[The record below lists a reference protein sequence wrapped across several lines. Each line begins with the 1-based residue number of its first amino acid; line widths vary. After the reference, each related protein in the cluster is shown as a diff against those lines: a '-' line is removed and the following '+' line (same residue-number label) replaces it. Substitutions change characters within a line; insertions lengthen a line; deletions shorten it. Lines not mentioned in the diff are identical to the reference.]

1 MRRPL
6 CAFCL
11 SALGVLALCS
21 FLPQMG
27 LLLPSAAIF
36 VVFCLLVWWKG
47 GAARGYAVCLLLGAV
62 LGVGIMEMT
71 GARLAKIQDA
81 YAGRDVTLT
90 AEVESTGRAYTAGR
104 VSAVLMVEK
113 VDGEAVHFRVEC
125 ASLPKCEAGGRIRGR
140 FSLDVPDAT
149 QRLDDYADGIV
160 LSAEYLSGMLRLG
173 QSESFRARTARL
185 QAALSRAL
193 RKGMAENTGGVLAAM
208 VVGDRSHLTST
219 LRSAYRGAGLSHV
232 LVVSGL
238 HVTIFCGLL
247 DALPHKERERS
258 RAYRRAR
265 SLLRAGT
272 ALLLVGITG
281 ATPSVLRAAVAVW
294 VSSLGVWVGGP
305 ADTLTS
311 LGAAGVLMCLGNG
324 YAVYDVGF
332 ELSFA
337 AVMGTLAGAE
347 CAGRG
352 RERYYDRKKKRKSR
366 REKPPRAVLLF
377 RRFAGGV
384 WDSLCVSLCASAAVW
399 VSSLGVWVGGPA
411 DTLTSLGA
419 AGVLMC
425 LGNGYAVYDV
435 GFELSFAAVM
445 GTLAGAE
452 CAGRGRERYY
462 DRKKKRKSRR
472 EKPPRAVLLF
482 RRFAGGVW
490 DSLCVSLCAS
500 AATFP
505 VLVLRGMSTTVWAVA
520 SGVAVLWLVGPMLSF
535 GLGAA
540 LLGLAA
546 EGLPLFEII
555 RRPVAFCAEGLAWL
569 MNEWAFRVSVLP
581 GASLWFDGTYAA
593 LVCLALILLCVM
605 AMRRH
610 IRLRVVLPTV
620 ILLAALAIGLET
632 ALSRNVVNI
641 ELVGTRAAPA
651 VVITQREKAV
661 VLFRGSSITQQAVE
675 NQLEKRGVKTVELL
689 VDLRMQPE
697 MRCTLQVEKR
707 INAAAL
713 AENTTRRVS
722 CGEVDLELFRTRQ
735 GCILRMRVGGQ
746 RFITLSGTVR
756 PAKPIRAEW
765 LLASMARP
773 DNIRYTD
780 CLTLSSKYRWM
791 EEDAEPVSRLRL
803 RLKGGA
809 LFKAGRV

>member
-62 LGVGIMEMT
+62 LGVSIMEMT

-81 YAGRDVTLT
+81 YAGRDLTLT

-173 QSESFRARTARL
+173 PSESFRARTARL

-193 RKGMAENTGGVLAAM
+193 RKGMAENTGGVLVAM

-219 LRSAYRGAGLSHV
+219 LRSAYRGAGLSHA

-352 RERYYDRKKKRKSR
+352 WERYYDRKKKRKSR
-366 REKPPRAVLLF
+366 REKPSRAVLLF

-384 WDSLCVSLCASAAVW
+384 WDSLCVSLCASV
-399 VSSLGVWVGGPA
+399 
-411 DTLTSLGA
+411 
-419 AGVLMC
+419 
-425 LGNGYAVYDV
+425 
-435 GFELSFAAVM
+435 
-445 GTLAGAE
+445 
-452 CAGRGRERYY
+452 
-462 DRKKKRKSRR
+462 
-472 EKPPRAVLLF
+472 
-482 RRFAGGVW
+482 
-490 DSLCVSLCAS
+490 
-500 AATFP
+500 ATFP

-555 RRPVAFCAEGLAWL
+555 RRPAAFCAEGLAWL

-581 GASLWFDGTYAA
+581 GASLWFDEAYAA
-593 LVCLALILLCVM
+593 LVCLVLILLCVM

-610 IRLRVVLPTV
+610 IRLRVALPTV
-620 ILLAALAIGLET
+620 ILLAALAFGLET
-632 ALSRNVVNI
+632 ALSWNVVNI

-661 VLFRGSSITQQAVE
+661 VLFRGSSITQRAVE
-675 NQLEKRGVKTVELL
+675 NQLEKRGVRTVELL

-697 MRCTLQVEKR
+697 EPCRIEAQKR
-707 INAAAL
+707 INAVAL
-713 AENTTRRVS
+713 AENTTRRAS
-722 CGEVDLELFRTRQ
+722 CGGVDLELFRTRQ

-803 RLKGGA
+803 RLEG
-809 LFKAGRV
+809 

>member
-258 RAYRRAR
+258 RAFGRAR
-265 SLLRAGT
+265 S
-272 ALLLVGITG
+272 
-281 ATPSVLRAAVAVW
+281 
-294 VSSLGVWVGGP
+294 
-305 ADTLTS
+305 
-311 LGAAGVLMCLGNG
+311 
-324 YAVYDVGF
+324 
-332 ELSFA
+332 
-337 AVMGTLAGAE
+337 
-347 CAGRG
+347 
-352 RERYYDRKKKRKSR
+352 
-366 REKPPRAVLLF
+366 VLL
-377 RRFAGGV
+377 A
-384 WDSLCVSLCASAAVW
+384 
-399 VSSLGVWVGGPA
+399 
-411 DTLTSLGA
+411 
-419 AGVLMC
+419 
-425 LGNGYAVYDV
+425 
-435 GFELSFAAVM
+435 
-445 GTLAGAE
+445 
-452 CAGRGRERYY
+452 
-462 DRKKKRKSRR
+462 
-472 EKPPRAVLLF
+472 
-482 RRFAGGVW
+482 
-490 DSLCVSLCAS
+490 
-500 AATFP
+500 
-505 VLVLRGMSTTVWAVA
+505 
-520 SGVAVLWLVGPMLSF
+520 
-535 GLGAA
+535 
-540 LLGLAA
+540 
-546 EGLPLFEII
+546 
-555 RRPVAFCAEGLAWL
+555 
-569 MNEWAFRVSVLP
+569 
-581 GASLWFDGTYAA
+581 
-593 LVCLALILLCVM
+593 
-605 AMRRH
+605 
-610 IRLRVVLPTV
+610 
-620 ILLAALAIGLET
+620 
-632 ALSRNVVNI
+632 
-641 ELVGTRAAPA
+641 
-651 VVITQREKAV
+651 
-661 VLFRGSSITQQAVE
+661 
-675 NQLEKRGVKTVELL
+675 
-689 VDLRMQPE
+689 
-697 MRCTLQVEKR
+697 
-707 INAAAL
+707 
-713 AENTTRRVS
+713 
-722 CGEVDLELFRTRQ
+722 
-735 GCILRMRVGGQ
+735 
-746 RFITLSGTVR
+746 
-756 PAKPIRAEW
+756 
-765 LLASMARP
+765 
-773 DNIRYTD
+773 
-780 CLTLSSKYRWM
+780 
-791 EEDAEPVSRLRL
+791 
-803 RLKGGA
+803 
-809 LFKAGRV
+809 

>member
-47 GAARGYAVCLLLGAV
+47 GAARGYAVCLLLGVV

-71 GARLAKIQDA
+71 GTRLAKIQDA

-185 QAALSRAL
+185 QAALSRTL

-366 REKPPRAVLLF
+366 REKPSHAVLLF
-377 RRFAGGV
+377 R
-384 WDSLCVSLCASAAVW
+384 
-399 VSSLGVWVGGPA
+399 
-411 DTLTSLGA
+411 
-419 AGVLMC
+419 
-425 LGNGYAVYDV
+425 N
-435 GFELSFAAVM
+435 
-445 GTLAGAE
+445 
-452 CAGRGRERYY
+452 
-462 DRKKKRKSRR
+462 
-472 EKPPRAVLLF
+472 
-482 RRFAGGVW
+482 FAGGVW

-610 IRLRVVLPTV
+610 IRLRVALPTV
-620 ILLAALAIGLET
+620 ILLAVLAIGLET
-632 ALSRNVVNI
+632 ALSWNVVNI

-661 VLFRGSSITQQAVE
+661 VLFRGSSITQRAVE
-675 NQLEKRGVKTVELL
+675 NQLEKRGVRTVELL

-697 MRCTLQVEKR
+697 MRCTLQVEKC

-713 AENTTRRVS
+713 AENTTRRAS

-735 GCILRMRVGGQ
+735 GCILRMRVAGQ

-803 RLKGGA
+803 RLEG
-809 LFKAGRV
+809 

>member
-62 LGVGIMEMT
+62 LGVGIMGMT
-71 GARLAKIQDA
+71 GARLAKMQDA

-160 LSAEYLSGMLRLG
+160 FSAEYLSGMLRLG

-366 REKPPRAVLLF
+366 REKPSRAVL
-377 RRFAGGV
+377 R
-384 WDSLCVSLCASAAVW
+384 
-399 VSSLGVWVGGPA
+399 
-411 DTLTSLGA
+411 
-419 AGVLMC
+419 
-425 LGNGYAVYDV
+425 
-435 GFELSFAAVM
+435 
-445 GTLAGAE
+445 
-452 CAGRGRERYY
+452 
-462 DRKKKRKSRR
+462 
-472 EKPPRAVLLF
+472 F

-520 SGVAVLWLVGPMLSF
+520 SGVVVLWLVGPMLSF

-555 RRPVAFCAEGLAWL
+555 RRLVAFCAEGLAWL

-610 IRLRVVLPTV
+610 IRLRVALPTV
-620 ILLAALAIGLET
+620 ILLAALAFGLET
-632 ALSRNVVNI
+632 ALSWNVVNI

-661 VLFRGSSITQQAVE
+661 VLFRGSSITQRAVE
-675 NQLEKRGVKTVELL
+675 NQLEKRGVRTVELL

-713 AENTTRRVS
+713 AENTTRRAS
-722 CGEVDLELFRTRQ
+722 CGEVNLELFRTRQ

-803 RLKGGA
+803 RLKG
-809 LFKAGRV
+809 

>member
-36 VVFCLLVWWKG
+36 VVFCLLVWWRG

-62 LGVGIMEMT
+62 LGVGIMKTT

-232 LVVSGL
+232 LV
-238 HVTIFCGLL
+238 
-247 DALPHKERERS
+247 
-258 RAYRRAR
+258 
-265 SLLRAGT
+265 
-272 ALLLVGITG
+272 
-281 ATPSVLRAAVAVW
+281 
-294 VSSLGVWVGGP
+294 
-305 ADTLTS
+305 
-311 LGAAGVLMCLGNG
+311 
-324 YAVYDVGF
+324 
-332 ELSFA
+332 
-337 AVMGTLAGAE
+337 
-347 CAGRG
+347 
-352 RERYYDRKKKRKSR
+352 
-366 REKPPRAVLLF
+366 
-377 RRFAGGV
+377 
-384 WDSLCVSLCASAAVW
+384 
-399 VSSLGVWVGGPA
+399 
-411 DTLTSLGA
+411 
-419 AGVLMC
+419 
-425 LGNGYAVYDV
+425 
-435 GFELSFAAVM
+435 
-445 GTLAGAE
+445 
-452 CAGRGRERYY
+452 
-462 DRKKKRKSRR
+462 
-472 EKPPRAVLLF
+472 
-482 RRFAGGVW
+482 
-490 DSLCVSLCAS
+490 
-500 AATFP
+500 
-505 VLVLRGMSTTVWAVA
+505 LRGMSTTVWAVA

-593 LVCLALILLCVM
+593 LVCLVLILLCVM

-610 IRLRVVLPTV
+610 IRLRVALPTV

-632 ALSRNVVNI
+632 ALSWNVVNI

-661 VLFRGSSITQQAVE
+661 VLFRGSSITQRAVE
-675 NQLEKRGVKTVELL
+675 NQLEKRGVRTVELL

-697 MRCTLQVEKR
+697 EPCRIEAQKR

-713 AENTTRRVS
+713 AENTTRRAS
-722 CGEVDLELFRTRQ
+722 CGEVNLELFRTRQ

-803 RLKGGA
+803 RLKG
-809 LFKAGRV
+809 

>member
-11 SALGVLALCS
+11 SALGVLALRS

-36 VVFCLLVWWKG
+36 VLFCLLVWWKG

-71 GARLAKIQDA
+71 GARLAKIQDV
-81 YAGRDVTLT
+81 YAGKEVTLT

-113 VDGEAVHFRVEC
+113 VDGEAVRFRVEC
-125 ASLPKCEAGGRIRGR
+125 ASLPKCEAGDRLRGR
-140 FSLDVPDAT
+140 FTLDVPDAT
-149 QRLDDYADGIV
+149 QRLDDYADGIA

-208 VVGDRSHLTST
+208 VVGDRSHLTT
-219 LRSAYRGAGLSHV
+219 VLRSAYRGAGLSHV

-247 DALPHKERERS
+247 DALPHRERERS
-258 RAYRRAR
+258 RAYRRMR
-265 SLLRAGT
+265 SVLRAGT

-352 RERYYDRKKKRKSR
+352 RERYYDKKKKRKSR
-366 REKPPRAVLLF
+366 RENPPRAVLLL

-384 WDSLCVSLCASAAVW
+384 W
-399 VSSLGVWVGGPA
+399 G
-411 DTLTSLGA
+411 
-419 AGVLMC
+419 
-425 LGNGYAVYDV
+425 
-435 GFELSFAAVM
+435 
-445 GTLAGAE
+445 
-452 CAGRGRERYY
+452 
-462 DRKKKRKSRR
+462 
-472 EKPPRAVLLF
+472 
-482 RRFAGGVW
+482 
-490 DSLCVSLCAS
+490 SLCVSLCAS

-555 RRPVAFCAEGLAWL
+555 RRPIAFCAEGLAWL

-593 LVCLALILLCVM
+593 LVCLVLILLCVM

-610 IRLRVVLPTV
+610 IRLRVALLTV
-620 ILLAALAIGLET
+620 ILLAALAFGLET
-632 ALSRNVVNI
+632 ALSWNVVNI

-661 VLFRGSSITQQAVE
+661 VLFRGSSITRRAVE
-675 NQLEKRGVKTVELL
+675 NQLEKRGIKTVELL

-697 MRCTLQVEKR
+697 EPCRIKAQKR

-713 AENTTRRVS
+713 AEDTTRRAS
-722 CGEVDLELFRTRQ
+722 CGEVDLELFRTRK
-735 GCILRMRVGGQ
+735 GCILRMYIGGQ

-773 DNIRYTD
+773 DKIRYTD

-791 EEDAEPVSRLRL
+791 EDELEPVSRLRL
-803 RLKGGA
+803 RLEG
-809 LFKAGRV
+809 

>member
-21 FLPQMG
+21 FLPQTG

-62 LGVGIMEMT
+62 MGVGIMEMT

-294 VSSLGVWVGGP
+294 VSSLGVWMGGP

-377 RRFAGGV
+377 RH
-384 WDSLCVSLCASAAVW
+384 
-399 VSSLGVWVGGPA
+399 
-411 DTLTSLGA
+411 
-419 AGVLMC
+419 
-425 LGNGYAVYDV
+425 
-435 GFELSFAAVM
+435 
-445 GTLAGAE
+445 
-452 CAGRGRERYY
+452 
-462 DRKKKRKSRR
+462 
-472 EKPPRAVLLF
+472 
-482 RRFAGGVW
+482 FAGGVW

-546 EGLPLFEII
+546 EDLPLFEII
-555 RRPVAFCAEGLAWL
+555 CRPVAFCAEGLAWL

-610 IRLRVVLPTV
+610 IRLRVALPTV
-620 ILLAALAIGLET
+620 ILLTALAIGLEM
-632 ALSRNVVNI
+632 ALGWNVVNI
-641 ELVGTRAAPA
+641 ELVGTRASPA

-661 VLFRGSSITQQAVE
+661 VLFRGSSITQRAVE
-675 NQLEKRGVKTVELL
+675 NQLEKRGVRTVELL

-713 AENTTRRVS
+713 AENTTRRAS
-722 CGEVDLELFRTRQ
+722 CGEVNLELFRTRQ

-803 RLKGGA
+803 RLE
-809 LFKAGRV
+809 R

>member
-90 AEVESTGRAYTAGR
+90 AEVESTGCAYTAGR

-113 VDGEAVHFRVEC
+113 VDGETVHFRVEC

-247 DALPHKERERS
+247 DALLHKEREHS
-258 RAYRRAR
+258 RAYRRMR
-265 SLLRAGT
+265 SVLRAGT

-366 REKPPRAVLLF
+366 REKP
-377 RRFAGGV
+377 
-384 WDSLCVSLCASAAVW
+384 S
-399 VSSLGVWVGGPA
+399 
-411 DTLTSLGA
+411 
-419 AGVLMC
+419 
-425 LGNGYAVYDV
+425 
-435 GFELSFAAVM
+435 
-445 GTLAGAE
+445 
-452 CAGRGRERYY
+452 
-462 DRKKKRKSRR
+462 
-472 EKPPRAVLLF
+472 RAVLLF

-610 IRLRVVLPTV
+610 IRLRVALPTV

-632 ALSRNVVNI
+632 ALSWNVVNI

-651 VVITQREKAV
+651 VVITQRGKAV
-661 VLFRGSSITQQAVE
+661 VLFRGSSITQRAVE
-675 NQLEKRGVKTVELL
+675 NQLEKRGVRTVELL

-697 MRCTLQVEKR
+697 MRCTLQVEKC

-713 AENTTRRVS
+713 AENTTRRAS

-803 RLKGGA
+803 RLEG
-809 LFKAGRV
+809 

>member
-71 GARLAKIQDA
+71 GTRLAKIQDA

-294 VSSLGVWVGGP
+294 VSSLGVWMGGP

-366 REKPPRAVLLF
+366 REKP
-377 RRFAGGV
+377 
-384 WDSLCVSLCASAAVW
+384 S
-399 VSSLGVWVGGPA
+399 
-411 DTLTSLGA
+411 
-419 AGVLMC
+419 
-425 LGNGYAVYDV
+425 
-435 GFELSFAAVM
+435 
-445 GTLAGAE
+445 
-452 CAGRGRERYY
+452 
-462 DRKKKRKSRR
+462 
-472 EKPPRAVLLF
+472 RAVLLF

-610 IRLRVVLPTV
+610 IRLRVALPTV

-632 ALSRNVVNI
+632 ALSWNVVNI

-651 VVITQREKAV
+651 VVITQRGKAV
-661 VLFRGSSITQQAVE
+661 VLFRGSSITQRAVE
-675 NQLEKRGVKTVELL
+675 NQLEKRGVRTVELL

-697 MRCTLQVEKR
+697 MRCTLQVEKC

-713 AENTTRRVS
+713 AENTTRRAS

-803 RLKGGA
+803 RLEGGA

>member
-81 YAGRDVTLT
+81 YAGKEVTLT

-125 ASLPKCEAGGRIRGR
+125 ANLPKCEAGGRIRGR

-149 QRLDDYADGIV
+149 QRLDDYADGIA

-173 QSESFRARTARL
+173 QSESFRARTVRL
-185 QAALSRAL
+185 QVTLSRAL

-352 RERYYDRKKKRKSR
+352 RERYYDRKKKRESR
-366 REKPPRAVLLF
+366 REKPSRAALL
-377 RRFAGGV
+377 
-384 WDSLCVSLCASAAVW
+384 L
-399 VSSLGVWVGGPA
+399 
-411 DTLTSLGA
+411 
-419 AGVLMC
+419 
-425 LGNGYAVYDV
+425 
-435 GFELSFAAVM
+435 
-445 GTLAGAE
+445 
-452 CAGRGRERYY
+452 
-462 DRKKKRKSRR
+462 
-472 EKPPRAVLLF
+472 

-546 EGLPLFEII
+546 EGLPLFEIL

-610 IRLRVVLPTV
+610 IRLRVALPTV
-620 ILLAALAIGLET
+620 LLLAALAFGLET
-632 ALSRNVVNI
+632 ALSWNVVNI

-651 VVITQREKAV
+651 IVITQREKAV
-661 VLFRGSSITQQAVE
+661 VLFRGSSITRRAVE

-689 VDLRMQPE
+689 IDLRMQPE
-697 MRCTLQVEKR
+697 EPCRIEAQKR

-713 AENTTRRVS
+713 AENTTRRAS
-722 CGEVDLELFRTRQ
+722 CGEVDLELFRTRK
-735 GCILRMRVGGQ
+735 GCILRMYIGGQ

-773 DNIRYTD
+773 DNIRYMD
-780 CLTLSSKYRWM
+780 YLTLSSKYRWM
-791 EEDAEPVSRLRL
+791 EDEPEPVSRLRL
-803 RLKGGA
+803 CLEG
-809 LFKAGRV
+809 

>member
-173 QSESFRARTARL
+173 QSESFRARTTRL

-352 RERYYDRKKKRKSR
+352 REHYCDRKKKRKSR
-366 REKPPRAVLLF
+366 REKP
-377 RRFAGGV
+377 
-384 WDSLCVSLCASAAVW
+384 S
-399 VSSLGVWVGGPA
+399 
-411 DTLTSLGA
+411 
-419 AGVLMC
+419 
-425 LGNGYAVYDV
+425 
-435 GFELSFAAVM
+435 
-445 GTLAGAE
+445 
-452 CAGRGRERYY
+452 
-462 DRKKKRKSRR
+462 
-472 EKPPRAVLLF
+472 RAVLLF

-546 EGLPLFEII
+546 EDLPLFEII
-555 RRPVAFCAEGLAWL
+555 CRPVAFCAEGLAWL

-610 IRLRVVLPTV
+610 IRLRVALPTV
-620 ILLAALAIGLET
+620 ILLTALAIGLEM
-632 ALSRNVVNI
+632 ALGWNVVNI
-641 ELVGTRAAPA
+641 ELVGTRASPA

-661 VLFRGSSITQQAVE
+661 VLFRGSSITQRAVE
-675 NQLEKRGVKTVELL
+675 NQLEKRGVRTVELL

-713 AENTTRRVS
+713 AENTTRRAS
-722 CGEVDLELFRTRQ
+722 CGEVNLELFRTRQ

-803 RLKGGA
+803 RLE
-809 LFKAGRV
+809 R

>member
-1 MRRPL
+1 M
-6 CAFCL
+6 
-11 SALGVLALCS
+11 LALCS

-71 GARLAKIQDA
+71 GTRLAKIQDA

-294 VSSLGVWVGGP
+294 VSSLGVWMGGP

-366 REKPPRAVLLF
+366 REKP
-377 RRFAGGV
+377 
-384 WDSLCVSLCASAAVW
+384 S
-399 VSSLGVWVGGPA
+399 
-411 DTLTSLGA
+411 
-419 AGVLMC
+419 
-425 LGNGYAVYDV
+425 
-435 GFELSFAAVM
+435 
-445 GTLAGAE
+445 
-452 CAGRGRERYY
+452 
-462 DRKKKRKSRR
+462 
-472 EKPPRAVLLF
+472 RAVLLF

-610 IRLRVVLPTV
+610 IRLRVALPTV

-632 ALSRNVVNI
+632 ALSWNVVNI

-651 VVITQREKAV
+651 VVITQRGKAV
-661 VLFRGSSITQQAVE
+661 VLFRGSSITQRAVE
-675 NQLEKRGVKTVELL
+675 NQLEKRGVRTVELL

-697 MRCTLQVEKR
+697 MRCTLQVEKC

-713 AENTTRRVS
+713 AENTTRRAS

-803 RLKGGA
+803 RLEG
-809 LFKAGRV
+809 

>member
-47 GAARGYAVCLLLGAV
+47 GAARGYAVCLLLGVV

-71 GARLAKIQDA
+71 GTRLAKIQDA

-149 QRLDDYADGIV
+149 QRLDDYADGIA

-173 QSESFRARTARL
+173 PSESFRARTARL

-272 ALLLVGITG
+272 AFLLVGITG
-281 ATPSVLRAAVAVW
+281 ATPSVLRAAV
-294 VSSLGVWVGGP
+294 
-305 ADTLTS
+305 
-311 LGAAGVLMCLGNG
+311 
-324 YAVYDVGF
+324 
-332 ELSFA
+332 
-337 AVMGTLAGAE
+337 
-347 CAGRG
+347 
-352 RERYYDRKKKRKSR
+352 
-366 REKPPRAVLLF
+366 
-377 RRFAGGV
+377 
-384 WDSLCVSLCASAAVW
+384 AVW

-520 SGVAVLWLVGPMLSF
+520 SGVAVLWLVGPMLNF

-593 LVCLALILLCVM
+593 LVCLVLILLCVM

-610 IRLRVVLPTV
+610 IRLRVALPTV

-632 ALSRNVVNI
+632 ALSWNVVNI

-651 VVITQREKAV
+651 VVITQREKAI
-661 VLFRGSSITQQAVE
+661 VLFRGSSITQRAVE
-675 NQLEKRGVKTVELL
+675 NQLEKRGVRTVELL

-713 AENTTRRVS
+713 AENTTRRAS

-803 RLKGGA
+803 RLKG
-809 LFKAGRV
+809 

>member
-1 MRRPL
+1 
-6 CAFCL
+6 
-11 SALGVLALCS
+11 
-21 FLPQMG
+21 MG

-81 YAGRDVTLT
+81 YAGRDVTLI
-90 AEVESTGRAYTAGR
+90 AEVESTGRAYAAGR

-232 LVVSGL
+232 LVVSGM
-238 HVTIFCGLL
+238 HVSILCGDVLGRLL
-247 DALPHKERERS
+247 PNRKKRLRSYTGRRVRALFS
-258 RAYRRAR
+258 AV
-265 SLLRAGT
+265 L
-272 ALLLVGITG
+272 ALLLVGVTG
-281 ATPSVLRAAVAVW
+281 FTPSVLRAAGAVW
-294 VSSLGVWVGGP
+294 LSALGVWVYGP
-305 ADTLTS
+305 PDALTS
-311 LGAAGVLMCLGNG
+311 LGVAGVLMTAGNS
-324 YAVYDVGF
+324 YAVCDVGF
-332 ELSFA
+332 QLSFA
-337 AVMGTLAGAE
+337 AVVGTLAGGAVVRRSQEAWEKQRAE
-347 CAGRG
+347 
-352 RERYYDRKKKRKSR
+352 KKR
-366 REKPPRAVLLF
+366 PRL
-377 RRFAGGV
+377 RFWKRKALGLAG
-384 WDSLCVSLCASAAVW
+384 SLWETVCISACAS
-399 VSSLGVWVGGPA
+399 
-411 DTLTSLGA
+411 
-419 AGVLMC
+419 M
-425 LGNGYAVYDV
+425 
-435 GFELSFAAVM
+435 
-445 GTLAGAE
+445 
-452 CAGRGRERYY
+452 
-462 DRKKKRKSRR
+462 
-472 EKPPRAVLLF
+472 
-482 RRFAGGVW
+482 
-490 DSLCVSLCAS
+490 
-500 AATFP
+500 ATFP

-520 SGVAVLWLVGPMLSF
+520 SGVVVLWLVGPMLSF

-555 RRPVAFCAEGLAWL
+555 RRLVAFCAEGLAWL

-610 IRLRVVLPTV
+610 IRLRVALPTV
-620 ILLAALAIGLET
+620 ILLAALAFGLET
-632 ALSRNVVNI
+632 ALSWNVVNI

-661 VLFRGSSITQQAVE
+661 VLFRGSSITQRAVE
-675 NQLEKRGVKTVELL
+675 NQLEKRGVRTVELL

-713 AENTTRRVS
+713 AENTTRRAS

-780 CLTLSSKYRWM
+780 CLTLSSKYRWI

-803 RLKGGA
+803 RLEGGA
-809 LFKAGRV
+809 LSKRAEYDRIK

>member
-81 YAGRDVTLT
+81 CAGKEVTLT

-125 ASLPKCEAGGRIRGR
+125 ASLPKCEAGDRLRGR
-140 FSLDVPDAT
+140 FTLDVPDAT
-149 QRLDDYADGIV
+149 QRLDDYADGIA

-185 QAALSRAL
+185 QAALSHAL

-247 DALPHKERERS
+247 DALPHRERS

-352 RERYYDRKKKRKSR
+352 RERYYDRKKKRESR
-366 REKPPRAVLLF
+366 REKPSRAVLLF

-384 WDSLCVSLCASAAVW
+384 WDSLCVSLCASA
-399 VSSLGVWVGGPA
+399 
-411 DTLTSLGA
+411 T
-419 AGVLMC
+419 
-425 LGNGYAVYDV
+425 
-435 GFELSFAAVM
+435 
-445 GTLAGAE
+445 
-452 CAGRGRERYY
+452 
-462 DRKKKRKSRR
+462 
-472 EKPPRAVLLF
+472 
-482 RRFAGGVW
+482 
-490 DSLCVSLCAS
+490 
-500 AATFP
+500 TFP

-546 EGLPLFEII
+546 EGLPLVEII

-593 LVCLALILLCVM
+593 LVCLVLILLCIM

-610 IRLRVVLPTV
+610 IRLRLALPTV
-620 ILLAALAIGLET
+620 ILLAALAFGLET
-632 ALSRNVVNI
+632 ALSWNVVNI

-651 VVITQREKAV
+651 VVITQKEKAI
-661 VLFRGSSITQQAVE
+661 VLFRGSSITRRAVE

-697 MRCTLQVEKR
+697 EPCRIKAQKR

-713 AENTTRRVS
+713 AENTTRRAS
-722 CGEVDLELFRTRQ
+722 CGEVDLELFRTRK
-735 GCILRMRVGGQ
+735 GCILRMYIGGQ

-773 DNIRYTD
+773 DNIRYMD
-780 CLTLSSKYRWM
+780 YLTLSSKYRWM
-791 EEDAEPVSRLRL
+791 EDELEPVSRLRL
-803 RLKGGA
+803 RLEG
-809 LFKAGRV
+809 

>member
-36 VVFCLLVWWKG
+36 VVFCLLVWWRG

-71 GARLAKIQDA
+71 GARLAKIQDT

-125 ASLPKCEAGGRIRGR
+125 ASLPKCEAGGCIRGR

-347 CAGRG
+347 C
-352 RERYYDRKKKRKSR
+352 
-366 REKPPRAVLLF
+366 
-377 RRFAGGV
+377 
-384 WDSLCVSLCASAAVW
+384 
-399 VSSLGVWVGGPA
+399 
-411 DTLTSLGA
+411 T
-419 AGVLMC
+419 
-425 LGNGYAVYDV
+425 
-435 GFELSFAAVM
+435 
-445 GTLAGAE
+445 
-452 CAGRGRERYY
+452 GRGRERYY

-610 IRLRVVLPTV
+610 IRLRVALPTV

-632 ALSRNVVNI
+632 ALSWNVVNI

-651 VVITQREKAV
+651 VVITQRGKAV
-661 VLFRGSSITQQAVE
+661 VLFRGSSITQRAVE
-675 NQLEKRGVKTVELL
+675 NQLEKRGVRTVELL

-697 MRCTLQVEKR
+697 MRCTLQVEKC

-713 AENTTRRVS
+713 AENTTRRAS

-803 RLKGGA
+803 RLEG
-809 LFKAGRV
+809 

>member
-1 MRRPL
+1 MRCPL

-62 LGVGIMEMT
+62 LGVGIMEMA
-71 GARLAKIQDA
+71 GARLAKIQDT
-81 YAGRDVTLT
+81 YAGKEVALT

-149 QRLDDYADGIV
+149 QHLDDYADGIV

-294 VSSLGVWVGGP
+294 VSSLGVWMGGP

-366 REKPPRAVLLF
+366 REKP
-377 RRFAGGV
+377 
-384 WDSLCVSLCASAAVW
+384 S
-399 VSSLGVWVGGPA
+399 
-411 DTLTSLGA
+411 
-419 AGVLMC
+419 
-425 LGNGYAVYDV
+425 
-435 GFELSFAAVM
+435 
-445 GTLAGAE
+445 
-452 CAGRGRERYY
+452 
-462 DRKKKRKSRR
+462 
-472 EKPPRAVLLF
+472 RAVLLF

-610 IRLRVVLPTV
+610 IRLRVALPTV

-632 ALSRNVVNI
+632 ALSWNVVNI

-651 VVITQREKAV
+651 VVITQRGKAV
-661 VLFRGSSITQQAVE
+661 VLFRGSSITQRAVE
-675 NQLEKRGVKTVELL
+675 NQLEKRGVRTVELL

-697 MRCTLQVEKR
+697 MRCTLQVEKC

-713 AENTTRRVS
+713 AENTTRRAS

-780 CLTLSSKYRWM
+780 CLTLNSKYRWM

-803 RLKGGA
+803 RLEGGA

>member
-47 GAARGYAVCLLLGAV
+47 GAARGYAVCLLLGVV

-90 AEVESTGRAYTAGR
+90 AEVESTGCAYKAGR

-173 QSESFRARTARL
+173 PSESFRARTTRL

-366 REKPPRAVLLF
+366 REKPSRAVLLF
-377 RRFAGGV
+377 RH
-384 WDSLCVSLCASAAVW
+384 
-399 VSSLGVWVGGPA
+399 
-411 DTLTSLGA
+411 
-419 AGVLMC
+419 
-425 LGNGYAVYDV
+425 
-435 GFELSFAAVM
+435 
-445 GTLAGAE
+445 
-452 CAGRGRERYY
+452 
-462 DRKKKRKSRR
+462 
-472 EKPPRAVLLF
+472 
-482 RRFAGGVW
+482 FAGGVW

-581 GASLWFDGTYAA
+581 GASLWFNGTYAA
-593 LVCLALILLCVM
+593 LVCLALILLCVV

-610 IRLRVVLPTV
+610 IRLRVALPTV
-620 ILLAALAIGLET
+620 ILLAALAFGLET
-632 ALSRNVVNI
+632 SLSWNVVNI

-661 VLFRGSSITQQAVE
+661 VLFRGSSITQRAVE
-675 NQLEKRGVKTVELL
+675 NQLEKRGVRTVELL

-756 PAKPIRAEW
+756 PAKPIWAEW

-803 RLKGGA
+803 RLEG
-809 LFKAGRV
+809 

>member
-104 VSAVLMVEK
+104 VSTVLMVEK

-160 LSAEYLSGMLRLG
+160 LSAEYLSGILRLG
-173 QSESFRARTARL
+173 SSESFRARTARL

-294 VSSLGVWVGGP
+294 VSSLGVWMGGP

-352 RERYYDRKKKRKSR
+352 RERYYDRKKKQKSR
-366 REKPPRAVLLF
+366 REKP
-377 RRFAGGV
+377 
-384 WDSLCVSLCASAAVW
+384 S
-399 VSSLGVWVGGPA
+399 
-411 DTLTSLGA
+411 
-419 AGVLMC
+419 
-425 LGNGYAVYDV
+425 
-435 GFELSFAAVM
+435 
-445 GTLAGAE
+445 
-452 CAGRGRERYY
+452 
-462 DRKKKRKSRR
+462 
-472 EKPPRAVLLF
+472 RAVLLF

-546 EGLPLFEII
+546 EDLPLFEII
-555 RRPVAFCAEGLAWL
+555 CRPVAFCAEGLAWL

-610 IRLRVVLPTV
+610 IRLRVALPTV
-620 ILLAALAIGLET
+620 ILLTALAIGLEM
-632 ALSRNVVNI
+632 ALGWNVVNI
-641 ELVGTRAAPA
+641 ELVGTRASPA

-661 VLFRGSSITQQAVE
+661 VLFRGSSITQRAVE
-675 NQLEKRGVKTVELL
+675 NQLEKRGVRTVELL

-713 AENTTRRVS
+713 AENTTRRAS
-722 CGEVDLELFRTRQ
+722 CGEVNLELFRTRQ

-803 RLKGGA
+803 RLE
-809 LFKAGRV
+809 R

>member
-1 MRRPL
+1 MAPVAHHHRGQNAAGVFGHTFSQGAAQRRLEPSRPGSE
-6 CAFCL
+6 A
-11 SALGVLALCS
+11 LAL
-21 FLPQMG
+21 PKTKHPGQ
-27 LLLPSAAIF
+27 IF
-36 VVFCLLVWWKG
+36 RAEDNAVGVVVQ
-47 GAARGYAVCLLLGAV
+47 
-62 LGVGIMEMT
+62 T
-71 GARLAKIQDA
+71 
-81 YAGRDVTLT
+81 
-90 AEVESTGRAYTAGR
+90 
-104 VSAVLMVEK
+104 
-113 VDGEAVHFRVEC
+113 
-125 ASLPKCEAGGRIRGR
+125 
-140 FSLDVPDAT
+140 
-149 QRLDDYADGIV
+149 RLDDYADGIV

-173 QSESFRARTARL
+173 QSESFRARTTRL

-366 REKPPRAVLLF
+366 REKPSRAVLI
-377 RRFAGGV
+377 
-384 WDSLCVSLCASAAVW
+384 
-399 VSSLGVWVGGPA
+399 
-411 DTLTSLGA
+411 
-419 AGVLMC
+419 
-425 LGNGYAVYDV
+425 
-435 GFELSFAAVM
+435 
-445 GTLAGAE
+445 
-452 CAGRGRERYY
+452 
-462 DRKKKRKSRR
+462 
-472 EKPPRAVLLF
+472 F

-610 IRLRVVLPTV
+610 IRLRVALPTV
-620 ILLAALAIGLET
+620 ILLATLAIGLET
-632 ALSRNVVNI
+632 ALNWNVVNI

-661 VLFRGSSITQQAVE
+661 VLFRGSSITRRAVE
-675 NQLEKRGVKTVELL
+675 SQLEKRGVRTVELL

-697 MRCTLQVEKR
+697 EPCRIEAQKR

-713 AENTTRRVS
+713 AENTTRCAS
-722 CGEVDLELFRTRQ
+722 CGKVDLELFRTRQ

-765 LLASMARP
+765 LLASSARP

-803 RLKGGA
+803 RLEG
-809 LFKAGRV
+809 

>member
-36 VVFCLLVWWKG
+36 VVFCLLVWWRG

-71 GARLAKIQDA
+71 GARLAKIQDT

-125 ASLPKCEAGGRIRGR
+125 ASLPKCEAGGCIRGR

-294 VSSLGVWVGGP
+294 VSSLGVWMGGP

-366 REKPPRAVLLF
+366 REKP
-377 RRFAGGV
+377 
-384 WDSLCVSLCASAAVW
+384 S
-399 VSSLGVWVGGPA
+399 
-411 DTLTSLGA
+411 
-419 AGVLMC
+419 
-425 LGNGYAVYDV
+425 
-435 GFELSFAAVM
+435 
-445 GTLAGAE
+445 
-452 CAGRGRERYY
+452 
-462 DRKKKRKSRR
+462 
-472 EKPPRAVLLF
+472 RAVLLF

-610 IRLRVVLPTV
+610 IRLRVALPTV

-632 ALSRNVVNI
+632 ALSGNVVNI

-651 VVITQREKAV
+651 VVITQREKAI
-661 VLFRGSSITQQAVE
+661 VLFRGSSITQRAVE
-675 NQLEKRGVKTVELL
+675 NQLEKRGVRTVELL

-713 AENTTRRVS
+713 AENTTRRAS

-803 RLKGGA
+803 RLKG
-809 LFKAGRV
+809 

>member
-62 LGVGIMEMT
+62 LGVGIMKTT

-81 YAGRDVTLT
+81 YAGRDVALT
-90 AEVESTGRAYTAGR
+90 AEVESTDRAYTAGR

-113 VDGEAVHFRVEC
+113 VDGEAVRFRVEC

-173 QSESFRARTARL
+173 PSESFRARTVRL

-352 RERYYDRKKKRKSR
+352 REHYYDRKKKQKSH

-377 RRFAGGV
+377 RH
-384 WDSLCVSLCASAAVW
+384 
-399 VSSLGVWVGGPA
+399 
-411 DTLTSLGA
+411 
-419 AGVLMC
+419 
-425 LGNGYAVYDV
+425 
-435 GFELSFAAVM
+435 
-445 GTLAGAE
+445 
-452 CAGRGRERYY
+452 
-462 DRKKKRKSRR
+462 
-472 EKPPRAVLLF
+472 
-482 RRFAGGVW
+482 FAGGVW

-540 LLGLAA
+540 L
-546 EGLPLFEII
+546 
-555 RRPVAFCAEGLAWL
+555 
-569 MNEWAFRVSVLP
+569 P

-593 LVCLALILLCVM
+593 LVCLALILLCAM

-610 IRLRVVLPTV
+610 IRLRAALPTV
-620 ILLAALAIGLET
+620 ILLAALAFGLET
-632 ALSRNVVNI
+632 ALSWNVVNI
-641 ELVGTRAAPA
+641 ELVGTRASPA
-651 VVITQREKAV
+651 VIITQREKAV
-661 VLFRGSSITQQAVE
+661 VLFRGGSTTRRAVE
-675 NQLEKRGVKTVELL
+675 SQLEKRGVKTVELL

-697 MRCTLQVEKR
+697 EPCRIEAQKR

-713 AENTTRRVS
+713 AENITHRAS
-722 CGEVDLELFRTRQ
+722 CGGVDLELFRPRQ

-765 LLASMARP
+765 LLASSARP

-791 EEDAEPVSRLRL
+791 ETDAEPVSRLRL
-803 RLKGGA
+803 RLEG
-809 LFKAGRV
+809 

>member
-1 MRRPL
+1 
-6 CAFCL
+6 
-11 SALGVLALCS
+11 
-21 FLPQMG
+21 
-27 LLLPSAAIF
+27 
-36 VVFCLLVWWKG
+36 
-47 GAARGYAVCLLLGAV
+47 
-62 LGVGIMEMT
+62 
-71 GARLAKIQDA
+71 
-81 YAGRDVTLT
+81 
-90 AEVESTGRAYTAGR
+90 
-104 VSAVLMVEK
+104 
-113 VDGEAVHFRVEC
+113 
-125 ASLPKCEAGGRIRGR
+125 
-140 FSLDVPDAT
+140 
-149 QRLDDYADGIV
+149 
-160 LSAEYLSGMLRLG
+160 
-173 QSESFRARTARL
+173 
-185 QAALSRAL
+185 
-193 RKGMAENTGGVLAAM
+193 MAEKTGGVLAAM

-258 RAYRRAR
+258 RAYRRMR
-265 SLLRAGT
+265 SVLRAGT

-366 REKPPRAVLLF
+366 REKPSRAVL
-377 RRFAGGV
+377 R
-384 WDSLCVSLCASAAVW
+384 
-399 VSSLGVWVGGPA
+399 
-411 DTLTSLGA
+411 
-419 AGVLMC
+419 
-425 LGNGYAVYDV
+425 
-435 GFELSFAAVM
+435 
-445 GTLAGAE
+445 
-452 CAGRGRERYY
+452 
-462 DRKKKRKSRR
+462 
-472 EKPPRAVLLF
+472 F

-520 SGVAVLWLVGPMLSF
+520 SGVVVLWLVGPMLSF

-546 EGLPLFEII
+546 EDLPLFEII
-555 RRPVAFCAEGLAWL
+555 CRPVAFCAEGLAWL

-610 IRLRVVLPTV
+610 IRLRVALPTV

-632 ALSRNVVNI
+632 ALSWNVVNI

-651 VVITQREKAV
+651 VVITQREKAI
-661 VLFRGSSITQQAVE
+661 VLFRGSSITQRAVE
-675 NQLEKRGVKTVELL
+675 NQLEKRGVRTVELL

-697 MRCTLQVEKR
+697 EPCRIEAQKR

-713 AENTTRRVS
+713 AENTTRRAS
-722 CGEVDLELFRTRQ
+722 CGEVKLELFRTRQ
-735 GCILRMRVGGQ
+735 GCILRMRVVGQ

-803 RLKGGA
+803 RLEG
-809 LFKAGRV
+809 

>member
-81 YAGRDVTLT
+81 YAGKEVTLT

-125 ASLPKCEAGGRIRGR
+125 ANLPKCEAGGRIRGR

-149 QRLDDYADGIV
+149 QRLDDYADGIA

-185 QAALSRAL
+185 QVTLSRAL

-208 VVGDRSHLTST
+208 VVGDRSHLTTT

-258 RAYRRAR
+258 RAYRRMR
-265 SLLRAGT
+265 SVLRAGT

-352 RERYYDRKKKRKSR
+352 RERYYDRKKKRESR
-366 REKPPRAVLLF
+366 REKP
-377 RRFAGGV
+377 
-384 WDSLCVSLCASAAVW
+384 S
-399 VSSLGVWVGGPA
+399 
-411 DTLTSLGA
+411 
-419 AGVLMC
+419 
-425 LGNGYAVYDV
+425 
-435 GFELSFAAVM
+435 
-445 GTLAGAE
+445 
-452 CAGRGRERYY
+452 
-462 DRKKKRKSRR
+462 
-472 EKPPRAVLLF
+472 RAVLLF

-546 EGLPLFEII
+546 EGLSLFEII
-555 RRPVAFCAEGLAWL
+555 RRPIAFCAEGLAWL

-593 LVCLALILLCVM
+593 LVCLVLILLCVM

-610 IRLRVVLPTV
+610 IRLRLALPTLL
-620 ILLAALAIGLET
+620 LLAALAFGFET
-632 ALSRNVVNI
+632 ALSWNVVNI

-651 VVITQREKAV
+651 VVITQREKAI
-661 VLFRGSSITQQAVE
+661 VLFRGSSITRRAVE
-675 NQLEKRGVKTVELL
+675 KQLEKRGVKTVELL

-697 MRCTLQVEKR
+697 EPCRIEAQKR

-713 AENTTRRVS
+713 AENTTRRAS
-722 CGEVDLELFRTRQ
+722 CGEVDLELFRTRK
-735 GCILRMRVGGQ
+735 GCILRMYIGGQ

-773 DNIRYTD
+773 DNIRYMD
-780 CLTLSSKYRWM
+780 YLTLSSKYRWM

-803 RLKGGA
+803 RLEG
-809 LFKAGRV
+809 

>member
-62 LGVGIMEMT
+62 MGVGIMEMT

-294 VSSLGVWVGGP
+294 VSSLGVWMGGP

-352 RERYYDRKKKRKSR
+352 RERYYDRKKKQKSR
-366 REKPPRAVLLF
+366 REKP
-377 RRFAGGV
+377 
-384 WDSLCVSLCASAAVW
+384 S
-399 VSSLGVWVGGPA
+399 
-411 DTLTSLGA
+411 
-419 AGVLMC
+419 
-425 LGNGYAVYDV
+425 
-435 GFELSFAAVM
+435 
-445 GTLAGAE
+445 
-452 CAGRGRERYY
+452 
-462 DRKKKRKSRR
+462 
-472 EKPPRAVLLF
+472 RAVLLF

-546 EGLPLFEII
+546 EDLPLFEII
-555 RRPVAFCAEGLAWL
+555 CRPVAFCAEGLAWL

-610 IRLRVVLPTV
+610 IRLRVALPTV
-620 ILLAALAIGLET
+620 ILLTALAIGLEM
-632 ALSRNVVNI
+632 ALGWNVVNI
-641 ELVGTRAAPA
+641 ELVGTRASPA

-661 VLFRGSSITQQAVE
+661 VLFRGSSITQRAVE
-675 NQLEKRGVKTVELL
+675 NQLEKRGVRTVELL

-713 AENTTRRVS
+713 AENTTRRAS
-722 CGEVDLELFRTRQ
+722 CGEVNLELFRTRQ

-803 RLKGGA
+803 REHFSKRA
-809 LFKAGRV
+809 EYDRIK

>member
-173 QSESFRARTARL
+173 PSESFRARTARL

-193 RKGMAENTGGVLAAM
+193 RKGMAENTGGVLVAM

-219 LRSAYRGAGLSHV
+219 LRSAYRGAGLSHA

-366 REKPPRAVLLF
+366 REKPSRAVLLF

-384 WDSLCVSLCASAAVW
+384 WDSLCVSLCASV
-399 VSSLGVWVGGPA
+399 
-411 DTLTSLGA
+411 
-419 AGVLMC
+419 
-425 LGNGYAVYDV
+425 
-435 GFELSFAAVM
+435 
-445 GTLAGAE
+445 
-452 CAGRGRERYY
+452 
-462 DRKKKRKSRR
+462 
-472 EKPPRAVLLF
+472 
-482 RRFAGGVW
+482 
-490 DSLCVSLCAS
+490 
-500 AATFP
+500 ATFP

-555 RRPVAFCAEGLAWL
+555 RRPAAFCAEGLAWL

-581 GASLWFDGTYAA
+581 GASLWFDEAYAA
-593 LVCLALILLCVM
+593 LVCLVLILLCVM

-610 IRLRVVLPTV
+610 IRLRVALPTV
-620 ILLAALAIGLET
+620 ILLAALAFGLET
-632 ALSRNVVNI
+632 ALSWNVVNI

-661 VLFRGSSITQQAVE
+661 VLFRGSSITQRAVE
-675 NQLEKRGVKTVELL
+675 NQLEKRGVRTVELL

-697 MRCTLQVEKR
+697 EPCRIEAQKR
-707 INAAAL
+707 INAVAL
-713 AENTTRRVS
+713 AENTTRRAS

-756 PAKPIRAEW
+756 TAKPIRAEW

-803 RLKGGA
+803 RLEG
-809 LFKAGRV
+809 

>member
-149 QRLDDYADGIV
+149 RRLDDYADGIV

-238 HVTIFCGLL
+238 HVTIICGLL

-258 RAYRRAR
+258 RAYRRMR
-265 SLLRAGT
+265 SVLRAGT

-366 REKPPRAVLLF
+366 REKPSRAVLLF
-377 RRFAGGV
+377 RH
-384 WDSLCVSLCASAAVW
+384 
-399 VSSLGVWVGGPA
+399 
-411 DTLTSLGA
+411 
-419 AGVLMC
+419 
-425 LGNGYAVYDV
+425 
-435 GFELSFAAVM
+435 
-445 GTLAGAE
+445 
-452 CAGRGRERYY
+452 
-462 DRKKKRKSRR
+462 
-472 EKPPRAVLLF
+472 
-482 RRFAGGVW
+482 FAGGVW

-610 IRLRVVLPTV
+610 IRLRVALPTV
-620 ILLAALAIGLET
+620 ILLTALAIGLEM
-632 ALSRNVVNI
+632 ALGWNVVNI
-641 ELVGTRAAPA
+641 ELVGTRASPA

-661 VLFRGSSITQQAVE
+661 VLFRGSSITQRAVE
-675 NQLEKRGVKTVELL
+675 NQLEKRGVRTVELL

-713 AENTTRRVS
+713 AENTTRRAS
-722 CGEVDLELFRTRQ
+722 CGEVNLELFRTRQ

-803 RLKGGA
+803 RLE
-809 LFKAGRV
+809 R

>member
-62 LGVGIMEMT
+62 LGVGIMETT

-81 YAGRDVTLT
+81 YAGTEVTLT

-125 ASLPKCEAGGRIRGR
+125 ASLPKCEAGCRIQGR

-149 QRLDDYADGIV
+149 RRLDDYADGIA

-173 QSESFRARTARL
+173 QSESFRVRTARL

-247 DALPHKERERS
+247 DALPHRERERS

-265 SLLRAGT
+265 SVLRAGT

-352 RERYYDRKKKRKSR
+352 RERYYDRKKKRESR
-366 REKPPRAVLLF
+366 REKP
-377 RRFAGGV
+377 
-384 WDSLCVSLCASAAVW
+384 S
-399 VSSLGVWVGGPA
+399 
-411 DTLTSLGA
+411 
-419 AGVLMC
+419 
-425 LGNGYAVYDV
+425 
-435 GFELSFAAVM
+435 
-445 GTLAGAE
+445 
-452 CAGRGRERYY
+452 
-462 DRKKKRKSRR
+462 
-472 EKPPRAVLLF
+472 RAVLLF

-546 EGLPLFEII
+546 EGLPLFEIL
-555 RRPVAFCAEGLAWL
+555 RRPIAFCAEGLAWL
-569 MNEWAFRVSVLP
+569 MNEWAFRVSGLP

-593 LVCLALILLCVM
+593 LVCLALILLCIM

-610 IRLRVVLPTV
+610 IRLRLALPMV
-620 ILLAALAIGLET
+620 ILLAALAFGLET
-632 ALSRNVVNI
+632 ALSWNVVNI

-661 VLFRGSSITQQAVE
+661 VLFRGSSITRRAVE

-697 MRCTLQVEKR
+697 EPCRIKAQKR

-713 AENTTRRVS
+713 AEDTTRRAS
-722 CGEVDLELFRTRQ
+722 CGEVDLELFRTWK
-735 GCILRMRVGGQ
+735 GCILRMYIGGQ

-791 EEDAEPVSRLRL
+791 EDDAEPVSRLRL
-803 RLKGGA
+803 HLEG
-809 LFKAGRV
+809 

>member
-47 GAARGYAVCLLLGAV
+47 GAARGYAVCLLLGALV
-62 LGVGIMEMT
+62 GVGIRET
-71 GARLAKIQDA
+71 TDARLAKIQGS
-81 YAGRDVTLT
+81 YAGQEAVLT
-90 AEVESTGRAYTAGR
+90 AEVESIGRAYGAGR

-173 QSESFRARTARL
+173 QSESFRARTTRL

-208 VVGDRSHLTST
+208 AAGDKSHLSSA

-247 DALPHKERERS
+247 DALPRRERERS
-258 RAYRRAR
+258 RAYRRTR

-281 ATPSVLRAAVAVW
+281 VTPSVLRAAVAVW
-294 VSSLGVWVGGP
+294 ISSLGVWLGGP

-324 YAVYDVGF
+324 YAVCDVGF

-352 RERYYDRKKKRKSR
+352 REHYCDRKKKRKSR
-366 REKPPRAVLLF
+366 REKP
-377 RRFAGGV
+377 
-384 WDSLCVSLCASAAVW
+384 S
-399 VSSLGVWVGGPA
+399 
-411 DTLTSLGA
+411 
-419 AGVLMC
+419 
-425 LGNGYAVYDV
+425 
-435 GFELSFAAVM
+435 
-445 GTLAGAE
+445 
-452 CAGRGRERYY
+452 
-462 DRKKKRKSRR
+462 
-472 EKPPRAVLLF
+472 RAVLLF

-610 IRLRVVLPTV
+610 IRLRVALPTV

-632 ALSRNVVNI
+632 ALSWNVVNI

-651 VVITQREKAV
+651 VVITQREKAI
-661 VLFRGSSITQQAVE
+661 VLFRGSSITQRAVE
-675 NQLEKRGVKTVELL
+675 NQLEKRGVRTVELL

-713 AENTTRRVS
+713 AENTTRRAS

-803 RLKGGA
+803 RLKG
-809 LFKAGRV
+809 